1 MYNFNAHTLNGLPVN
16 YSQIPNFALDTVETD
31 KGLNANAKL
40 VYIRLLRYA
49 TLVKK
54 TSFKI
59 TASWLSDNLALD
71 RHTVGRAL
79 KSLKESGYLN
89 DDGIVLI
96 AGSRLDSPITLVNDT
111 AIVARSM
118 AQNAPTPQPQFDD
131 VDLVRNAQDDIFKT
145 LGIRRKTTATSEQK
159 GTPDTVEMGQ
169 NAPLTSVAECTISP
183 KNDVAKCT
191 IDQNS
196 TVQNAP
202 LSGANCTSE
211 WHRMHHPIKNKEE
224 NKEKKDYTE
233 AKNQNATAT
242 SRGDIDALAEVSN
255 RYKAES
261 VTNLVTVTNGKLTIN
276 PNFAQ
281 H

>member
-31 KGLNANAKL
+31 KNLNANAKL

-59 TASWLSDNLALD
+59 TASWLSDNLSLD

-96 AGSRLDSPITLVNDT
+96 AGSRLDTPVTLVNDMT
-111 AIVARSM
+111 SKPM
-118 AQNAPTPQPQFDD
+118 PQPQFDD

-145 LGIRRKTTATSEQK
+145 LGIRRKTTATSEQR

-202 LSGANCTSE
+202 LSGASCTSE

-224 NKEKKDYTE
+224 NKEKKDCTE

-242 SRGDIDALAEVSN
+242 SRVDIDALAEVSN